1 MNKLQAQGIENQMKQ
16 RIEEVQLN
24 MDSEELQKMGIEN
37 NLDEQTQKIEDMKKF
52 TDKLAVYLVD
62 QVDTLDDRSELKT
75 LDQITELYTTQRSK
89 LLGLQKQEEEY
100 NKNVQ
105 VVVESDEQQVKLNEA
120 IAQLKK
126 EIEGISAKLEK
137 ASTDF
142 KEVSSSRKTAFLT
155 FFDETATQV
164 QKVYQKMS
172 GEEGTATLTLFNR
185 DTPFQSEEE

>member
-24 MDSEELQKMGIEN
+24 MDGEELQKMGIEN
-37 NLDEQTQKIEDMKKF
+37 NLDEQTQKIDDMKKF

-126 EIEGISAKLEK
+126 EIEGISSKLEK

-185 DTPFQSEEE
+185 DTPFHSEEE